1 MRSRVNDSIVVSFD
15 TCAHP
20 DKTTTVW
27 PKAVCGAPKYAAI
40 IFQNQNSFVRA
51 SHNKNSVCKSKVFRK
66 SSLSKRMR
74 ANFFAQLIVNEV
86 DDEAT
91 NWKGIA
97 AEIAQISAALEND
110 NTEMFRVY

>member
-1 MRSRVNDSIVVSFD
+1 
-15 TCAHP
+15 
-20 DKTTTVW
+20 
-27 PKAVCGAPKYAAI
+27 
-40 IFQNQNSFVRA
+40 
-51 SHNKNSVCKSKVFRK
+51 
-66 SSLSKRMR
+66 MR

-110 NTEMFRVY
+110 NTEMFRVYWLTLYLTVVMWGFSQPIKFGARNEENEEEDALLSDVIMICVTKTLFVPHIDLH

>member
-1 MRSRVNDSIVVSFD
+1 
-15 TCAHP
+15 
-20 DKTTTVW
+20 
-27 PKAVCGAPKYAAI
+27 
-40 IFQNQNSFVRA
+40 
-51 SHNKNSVCKSKVFRK
+51 
-66 SSLSKRMR
+66 MR